1 MRPGPCV
8 TVASLLAAAAG
19 YYAAAA
25 VFSCSA
31 VASASVVTREAVP
44 PTARF
49 YADSRAGVA
58 SAEPKRVLLGVMS
71 NPSNNVL
78 RTGIREWSA
87 RFASHRKAVD
97 VRFVYG
103 TSFYN
108 ASAAPAAAL
117 ALLERERAEH
127 DDFFFVDGRERLPHV
142 GVVTEK
148 SAAWW
153 RSVAKRMPGYRYYCK
168 SDDDTLVHLD
178 HLTALVDELQ
188 RALTADKPVYLGH
201 TKWRGWE
208 ADYRFQ
214 ACGGGW
220 GAAKKTT
227 NDLRHSADCP
237 HAAEIGR
244 GDRKSVV

>member
-8 TVASLLAAAAG
+8 TALASLLAAAAG

-31 VASASVVTREAVP
+31 VASASVVTREATP

-49 YADSRAGVA
+49 YADSRAAVA

-117 ALLERERAEH
+117 ALLEQERAEH
-127 DDFFFVDGRERLPHV
+127 GDFFFVDGRERLPHV

-153 RSVAKRMPGYRYYCK
+153 RSVAKRMPGK
-168 SDDDTLVHLD
+168 
-178 HLTALVDELQ
+178 
-188 RALTADKPVYLGH
+188 
-201 TKWRGWE
+201 
-208 ADYRFQ
+208 
-214 ACGGGW
+214 
-220 GAAKKTT
+220 
-227 NDLRHSADCP
+227 
-237 HAAEIGR
+237 
-244 GDRKSVV
+244 

>member
-8 TVASLLAAAAG
+8 IALASLLAAAAG

-31 VASASVVTREAVP
+31 VASASVVTREAAL

-49 YADSRAGVA
+49 YADSRTAAVA

-127 DDFFFVDGRERLPHV
+127 GDFFFVDGRERLPHV

-153 RSVAKRMPGYRYYCK
+153 RSVAKRMPG
-168 SDDDTLVHLD
+168 
-178 HLTALVDELQ
+178 E
-188 RALTADKPVYLGH
+188 
-201 TKWRGWE
+201 
-208 ADYRFQ
+208 
-214 ACGGGW
+214 
-220 GAAKKTT
+220 
-227 NDLRHSADCP
+227 
-237 HAAEIGR
+237 
-244 GDRKSVV
+244 